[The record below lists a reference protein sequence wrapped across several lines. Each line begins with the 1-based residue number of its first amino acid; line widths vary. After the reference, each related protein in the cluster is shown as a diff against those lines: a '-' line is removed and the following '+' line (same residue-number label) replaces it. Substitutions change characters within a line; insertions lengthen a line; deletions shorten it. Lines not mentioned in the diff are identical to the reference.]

1 MFRRILSLSILVS
14 LFAFTVI
21 VAFGYS
27 HKDGSITWI
36 DRKALSPRDDVPLT
50 PVRPDEALDVFST
63 ECLMCHDGSL
73 AQQAHYS
80 RDTGHAIVG
89 SHPIGVPLPRSDA
102 FVHPFPGS
110 NIILINGRISCVTC
124 HDMEA
129 PGPHLAVSNAES
141 VLCLSCHRK

>member
-1 MFRRILSLSILVS
+1 MLRRILSLSILVF
-14 LFAFTVI
+14 LFGVSVI

-27 HKDGSITWI
+27 HNDGSITWL
-36 DRKALSPRDDVPLT
+36 DRKALSPRDDIPVT
-50 PVRPDEALDVFST
+50 PVKRDEALDVFSV
-63 ECLMCHDGSL
+63 ECLICHDGGI

-80 RDTGHAIVG
+80 RDSGHAVRG
-89 SHPIGVPLPRSDA
+89 SHPIGVPLPKSNA

-129 PGPHLAVSNAES
+129 PAPHLAVSNAES